1 MEKMKK
7 ITNKK
12 IKKFSTNDKMTRVP
26 YLTFFIKHNGKLT
39 EGTTL
44 VNGEI
49 LKGPN

>member
-7 ITNKK
+7 KK
-12 IKKFSTNDKMTRVP
+12 EKKFSTNDNMTRVP
-26 YLTFFIKHNGKLT
+26 HLTFFIKHNRKLT